1 MLLMML
7 IIGPNINTKLMNFRN
22 TTIALTIAAT
32 SSAVKITSTNV
43 FDDIG
48 NAFDDA
54 YNWTMKAGNDAEDWM
69 EGAATDAYDWTV
81 GATNDAYDWTV
92 NAADDIADFA
102 KDNQDVLIGTGATI
116 ATGGVIGLAGLA
128 AGQAG
133 LLAVE

>member
-69 EGAATDAYDWTV
+69 EGAA
-81 GATNDAYDWTV
+81 NDAYDWTV

-102 KDNQDVLIGTGATI
+102 KDNKDVLIGTGATI

>member
-1 MLLMML
+1 
-7 IIGPNINTKLMNFRN
+7 MNFRN
-22 TTIALTIAAT
+22 TTLALTIAAT

-54 YNWTMKAGNDAEDWM
+54 YNWTMKAGNDAEDWV
-69 EGAATDAYDWTV
+69 EGAATGAYDWTV
-81 GATNDAYDWTV
+81 GATNDAY
-92 NAADDIADFA
+92 DDIADFA
-102 KDNQDVLIGTGATI
+102 KDNQDVLIGTGAAI

-133 LLAVE
+133 LFAAE